1 MVTNCAAWVTGALAT
16 VAVTAN
22 AVSHFMGFISYLL
35 FVGEK
40 TV

>member
-1 MVTNCAAWVTGALAT
+1 VAAEPVTHAA
-16 VAVTAN
+16 TAS